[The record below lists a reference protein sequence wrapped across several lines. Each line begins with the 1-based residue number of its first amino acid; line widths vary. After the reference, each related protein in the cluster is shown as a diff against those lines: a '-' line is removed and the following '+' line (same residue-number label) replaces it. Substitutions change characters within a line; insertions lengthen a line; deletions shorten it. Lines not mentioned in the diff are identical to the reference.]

1 MRANHFGLEKMH
13 IVTKKWQLDHLEA
26 VSETKNCG
34 KTWNLPQK
42 SLGCIQSC
50 PKMLRFAAKPFGE
63 HFGLISC
70 S

>member
-34 KTWNLPQK
+34 KT
-42 SLGCIQSC
+42 
-50 PKMLRFAAKPFGE
+50 
-63 HFGLISC
+63 
-70 S
+70 